1 MATNGELLSTPF
13 ANKFHFDGSGKMNEW
28 QSQDRVRLRNSRVPR
43 EIAQQEVP
51 KWLEISYFAAV
62 LEESWIEKE
71 RR

>member
-1 MATNGELLSTPF
+1 
-13 ANKFHFDGSGKMNEW
+13 MNEW